1 LVLLS
6 QDEARFRMVPSLC
19 TVLGVKGHRVEVGTW
34 DCQDALLV
42 FGVLNAV
49 SGAIHA
55 TTHESRQWGNRKSG
69 TSKTGRMQRAFAR
82 HLRHVGRMYPSARYR
97 RVVLITDNAPWH
109 RGRLVD
115 AALRAHGHLELY
127 RLPSY
132 SPCLNVIEHLWKKLR
147 RRSTH
152 NRLFDTLSDLKHA
165 VRNGLRY
172 FQTVREQVR
181 SLIRGCYTPTTNQTQ
196 PSGS

>member
-1 LVLLS
+1 MLLS

-34 DCQDALLV
+34 DCQDALSV
-42 FGVLNAV
+42 FGVLNAAT
-49 SGAIHA
+49 GAAHA
-55 TTHESRQWGNRKSG
+55 TTHESRQWGNRKDG

-82 HLRHVGRMYPSARYR
+82 HLRHVGRAYPASRHR

-109 RGRLVD
+109 RGRVVD
-115 AALRAHGHLELY
+115 EALRACGQLELY

-132 SPCLNVIEHLWKKLR
+132 SPCLNVIERFWKKLR

-152 NRLFDTLSDLKHA
+152 NRLFDTLADLKTS

-172 FQTVREQVR
+172 FQTVRSQVR
-181 SLIRGCYTPTTNQTQ
+181 SLIRGCYTATTNQTQ
-196 PSGS
+196 PPGS